1 MPVASHAP
9 PELPFASRA
18 PAQLPVASRAPPQL
32 PVASHAPAQLPVASH
47 APTQLP
53 VASHA
58 PAQLPVAS
66 RAPPQLPVASHAP
79 PQLPVASPAPAQLLF
94 ASCAPAQLPVASHA
108 PPELPFASLAPP
120 QLPVASHAPTQ
131 LPVASHA
138 PAQLPVASHAPPQLP
153 VASRAPAQLPVA
165 SHAPPELP
173 FASRAP
179 AQLPVASHAPPELP
193 FASRAP
199 AQLPVAQVI
208 ETHSRSE
215 SGREYL
221 DAMKNLAVASLL
233 PKSELTAF
241 DGNSLRYFTFLKGFE
256 NNVEKDTLDAS
267 RRLQLLI
274 QFCTGKA
281 KRLIENCILLEPEEG
296 YRTAKRLLAER
307 FGDKYKVTKA
317 WICKISDGPAVKP
330 GDREALLDLADDL
343 QSCDIT
349 LQATGRLMQINSEDK
364 LVKVIGRCPGFVR
377 SRWQSKVQEIRE
389 EGRDPN
395 IADIRRLVRKVAVEK
410 NDPVFGEIMDSDSK
424 NKRSDKKYNKRAG
437 ESLERS
443 INQRSM
449 NFNVQTV
456 EKKST
461 NVESKL
467 KCFFCEK
474 SHKIGDCDTFKKQT
488 GEEQFKFMR
497 SRKLCDNCFSSFHFS
512 AGCKR
517 RNACSVP
524 GCPLKRKHITS
535 LHEPLVAFMQ
545 NRGQQNAQECTQ
557 QGQSR
562 SNPRRNDKQFVGV
575 ASDTGAGC
583 GSKGLTIVPVKVKGQ
598 GKDKIISTYALLDN
612 GSTASFCTDDLL
624 KKLEIEGRRCHT
636 SVTTING
643 VEDRLDSTMADL
655 EVMDIDGNTFIE
667 VPNVFSMTNLNVSA
681 DAITRQ
687 DDVDRWCY
695 LEDVKLPA
703 VLDDMAVGLLIG
715 VDVPEALE
723 IEEIIR
729 GQNGGPYAVKTK
741 FGWTLNGPM
750 GRISAKGKH
759 CYKLNVSY
767 NDDDLS
773 EQLRQYFNRDFNE
786 SIADEQKMMS
796 LEDRR
801 ALSVF
806 QESAQI
812 VDGHYQIAIPWRNP
826 EVCLPNN
833 RPMAEHRLRQL
844 RKRLIKDPDM
854 LKKYSNFIDDLSIKG
869 YARKIP
875 EDQINVDSSV
885 IWYLP
890 HHNVIHPQRP
900 DKVRV
905 VFDCAAK
912 YRGESLNEKILQGPD
927 LTNSLVGVLM
937 RFRQEQVALM
947 ADVEAMFHQVKVD
960 LHDANALRF
969 LWYPDGDVDKEP
981 EEFQMLVHLFGGIWC
996 PSCATYALRR
1006 TALDNAERFP
1016 TDVIDTVQRN
1026 FYVDDWLKSV
1036 KTTEHAVS
1044 MCKQVTDLLALG
1056 GFHLTKWICN
1066 RLEVLD
1072 SISSSELSKE
1082 LHNINFEKDALPV
1095 KRALGMQWNV
1105 ETDKFFYDISIKEK
1119 PPTRRGMLSIIS
1131 SVYDPLGFIS
1141 PFVLRAKII
1150 LQQLCRQKLSW
1161 DEEIPEAEHISWK
1174 KWLAELPTLTEFT
1187 VERCMKPENFGEIV
1201 NSQLHHF
1208 SDASESGYGAVS
1220 YIRMENGDGN
1230 IHCSFFIAKSRLTP
1244 VKPITIPRLEL
1255 SAAAV
1260 AVRLDRMIR
1269 SELDVHVSNSFF
1281 WTDSTAVLRYVKNEN
1296 KRFQTFV
1303 ANKVA
1308 VIHAGSTPKQWF
1320 YIDTLQ
1326 NPADDASRGLNAM
1339 QLVNSTR
1346 WCRGPEFLWQNM
1358 SVWPVDQQD
1367 LGEIQED
1374 DPEIKKT
1381 VTCHASQLKETK
1393 GMTDLLFSRFSDWHR
1408 LKKAVVWL
1416 LRFKQWLRLKTKSD
1430 NINLKFKTQGRISVE
1445 EMKLAEETILR
1456 CVQNEIYGEEVK
1468 TLKSEKMVVNKS
1480 SSLRRLDPFL
1490 KGDILCVG
1498 GRIKHMPSSNE
1509 EFKHPAI
1516 LPKKHHVVDLIIKHY
1531 HQQSGHSG
1539 VEYVLAE
1546 IRQRFW
1552 IIKGRVAVRRA
1563 IGSCFDCRRRVQPP
1577 GQQKMADLPADRITP
1592 GQPPFTFV
1600 GVDFFGPF
1608 MVKKGRSL
1616 AKRYGVLYTCLVVRA
1631 IHIEVAHSLDTDSFI
1646 NSLRRFISRRGV
1658 PEEIR
1663 SDNGTNLKGGNREIS
1678 EAVRQWNLNQLHEFL
1693 LQREIRWHFNP
1704 PRASHMGGVWERQ
1717 IRSVRK
1723 VFAAVLKEQTLTDE
1737 GLHTLLCEA
1746 EAIINGRPLTKL
1758 SEDNRDVSVLTPNHL
1773 LLLRSNSCFPPGVF
1787 SKADSYSKKDGDKF
1801 SI

>member
-1 MPVASHAP
+1 
-9 PELPFASRA
+9 
-18 PAQLPVASRAPPQL
+18 
-32 PVASHAPAQLPVASH
+32 
-47 APTQLP
+47 
-53 VASHA
+53 
-58 PAQLPVAS
+58 
-66 RAPPQLPVASHAP
+66 
-79 PQLPVASPAPAQLLF
+79 
-94 ASCAPAQLPVASHA
+94 
-108 PPELPFASLAPP
+108 
-120 QLPVASHAPTQ
+120 
-131 LPVASHA
+131 
-138 PAQLPVASHAPPQLP
+138 
-153 VASRAPAQLPVA
+153 
-165 SHAPPELP
+165 
-173 FASRAP
+173 
-179 AQLPVASHAPPELP
+179 
-193 FASRAP
+193 
-199 AQLPVAQVI
+199 
-208 ETHSRSE
+208 
-215 SGREYL
+215 
-221 DAMKNLAVASLL
+221 
-233 PKSELTAF
+233 
-241 DGNSLRYFTFLKGFE
+241 
-256 NNVEKDTLDAS
+256 
-267 RRLQLLI
+267 
-274 QFCTGKA
+274 
-281 KRLIENCILLEPEEG
+281 
-296 YRTAKRLLAER
+296 
-307 FGDKYKVTKA
+307 
-317 WICKISDGPAVKP
+317 
-330 GDREALLDLADDL
+330 
-343 QSCDIT
+343 
-349 LQATGRLMQINSEDK
+349 
-364 LVKVIGRCPGFVR
+364 
-377 SRWQSKVQEIRE
+377 
-389 EGRDPN
+389 
-395 IADIRRLVRKVAVEK
+395 
-410 NDPVFGEIMDSDSK
+410 
-424 NKRSDKKYNKRAG
+424 
-437 ESLERS
+437 
-443 INQRSM
+443 
-449 NFNVQTV
+449 
-456 EKKST
+456 
-461 NVESKL
+461 
-467 KCFFCEK
+467 
-474 SHKIGDCDTFKKQT
+474 
-488 GEEQFKFMR
+488 
-497 SRKLCDNCFSSFHFS
+497 
-512 AGCKR
+512 
-517 RNACSVP
+517 
-524 GCPLKRKHITS
+524 
-535 LHEPLVAFMQ
+535 
-545 NRGQQNAQECTQ
+545 
-557 QGQSR
+557 
-562 SNPRRNDKQFVGV
+562 
-575 ASDTGAGC
+575 
-583 GSKGLTIVPVKVKGQ
+583 
-598 GKDKIISTYALLDN
+598 
-612 GSTASFCTDDLL
+612 
-624 KKLEIEGRRCHT
+624 
-636 SVTTING
+636 
-643 VEDRLDSTMADL
+643 MADL

-687 DDVDRWCY
+687 DEVDRWCY

-750 GRISAKGKH
+750 GQISAKGKH

-806 QESAQI
+806 QGSAQI

-890 HHNVIHPQRP
+890 HHNVIHPQKP

-1066 RLEVLD
+1066 RREVLD

-1150 LQQLCRQKLSW
+1150 HQLCRQKLSW

-1187 VERCMKPENFGEIV
+1187 VERCMKPENFCEIV

-1308 VIHAGSTPKQWF
+1308 VIYAGSTPKQWF

-1430 NINLKFKTQGRISVE
+1430 NINLKFKTEGRISVE

-1577 GQQKMADLPADRITP
+1577 GQEKMADLPADRITP

-1663 SDNGTNLKGGNREIS
+1663 SDNGTNFKGRNREIS
-1678 EAVRQWNLNQLHEFL
+1678 EAIRQWNLNQLHEFL

-1746 EAIINGRPLTKL
+1746 DAIINGRPLTKL

-1787 SKADSYSKKDGDKF
+1787 SKADSYSKKRWRQVQYLADVFWRRWLKEYLPNLQIRQKWNKECRNFKKDDIVLVMDETMPRGTWPLGRVMEVKMGRDGLVRTVLVKTMK
-1801 SI
+1801 SQLVRPISKICLLEGAPELEREEC